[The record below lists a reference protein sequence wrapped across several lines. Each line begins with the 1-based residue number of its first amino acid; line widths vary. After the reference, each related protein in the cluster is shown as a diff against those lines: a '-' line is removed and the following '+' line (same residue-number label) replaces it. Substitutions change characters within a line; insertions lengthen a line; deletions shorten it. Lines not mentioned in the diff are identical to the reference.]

1 MQPVKPHST
10 AFDQGQQLAMNSPS
24 VSKAPPVHSL
34 LPLSALTHSRSLA
47 HCSSSLPL
55 AGRSPGASLCLGLG
69 SMAESRILAAHW
81 HVCPIGLALWQL
93 HSSLKY
99 LSSFSSSSSSPFCQ
113 VHLPYKQQGQCRK
126 LPDAI
131 ASLRTVGFL
140 PDEECLRVLGCVLQG
155 LPTFKGNSKSWGGL
169 SVFSRL
175 THSYFLLFLVEKSCA
190 KITVIKSNSSWFGF
204 FAQ

>member
-69 SMAESRILAAHW
+69 SMAESRILAARW

-93 HSSLKY
+93 HSSLKS

-113 VHLPYKQQGQCRK
+113 VHLPYKQQGQCRN

-131 ASLRTVGFL
+131 
-140 PDEECLRVLGCVLQG
+140 ENCCL
-155 LPTFKGNSKSWGGL
+155 
-169 SVFSRL
+169 
-175 THSYFLLFLVEKSCA
+175 
-190 KITVIKSNSSWFGF
+190 
-204 FAQ
+204 FA